1 MLYWSSYDAKGEDM
15 KNLVTAVLP
24 IVFLVFSAPAESQ
37 YTKPVYVSMPSAGN
51 LQHLA
56 LAAAKYKGFYNEMG
70 VTNAQLV
77 FVRGNSVN
85 VQALVAGSIPFASAF
100 GPSMHAMFRGEQIRI
115 LLQIFNQIPFSLV
128 TRSEIKKLEDLKGK
142 KIAVTFGG
150 STYSVLIAL
159 LAKYNITAPNFADY
173 LNIPGDQAKTAAL
186 MQGRAVAA
194 LMAPPGDR
202 NLLKE
207 GFKRLIY
214 VGDVFKNVPFSALLT
229 TAKVIQEEPDLVERV
244 VKAVTKALFFIREN
258 REGGIEMIM
267 RHGQVDREVA
277 TSLYDLVRDAY
288 VPALSPEGVMQR
300 AELEF
305 TTLKE
310 RPNFDPKAFMDD
322 RFLKAALRSLGR

>member
-1 MLYWSSYDAKGEDM
+1 VKIFL
-15 KNLVTAVLP
+15 LTVLATS
-24 IVFLVFSAPAESQ
+24 VLLSTAPARGQ
-37 YTKPVYVSMPSAGN
+37 YSKPVYISMPSAGN

-70 VTNAQLV
+70 ITNAQLV

-85 VQALVAGSIPFASAF
+85 VQALVAGSVQFASAF

-115 LLQIFNQIPFSLV
+115 LAPIFNQIPFSLV
-128 TRSEIKKLEDLKGK
+128 TRPEVKRLEDLRGS

-159 LAKYNITAPNFADY
+159 LGKFGIAPNFADY
-173 LNIPGDQAKTAAL
+173 LNIPGDQAKAAAL
-186 MQGRAVAA
+186 MQGRASAA

-202 NLLKE
+202 HLLKE

-214 VGDVFKNVPFSALLT
+214 VGDVFKNVPFSAMLT
-229 TAKVIQEEPDLVERV
+229 TAKVIQEEPDLVERAV
-244 VKAVTKALFFIREN
+244 RAVTKALLFLREN

-267 RHGQVDREVA
+267 RHGQVDKELA

-288 VPALSPEGVMQR
+288 SPNLTPEGVMQR
-300 AELEF
+300 AELEI

-310 RPNFDPKAFMDD
+310 RPNFDPRAFMDD
-322 RFLKAALRSLGR
+322 RFLKSALRSLGR